1 MREVE
6 LVIVGAGPAGLCAA
20 IEAAE
25 HGTEVLLIDENALPG
40 GQLFKQIHKF
50 FGSHEHRAGVR
61 GIQIGRELLERA
73 EKLNIEAWLS
83 AEVLGIEPGNK
94 IWGVRDKKHPF
105 HVHGRKVI
113 IAAGATENAVTFPG
127 WELPGV
133 MGAGAAQTMVNV
145 NRVLPG
151 KRFVILGSG
160 NVGVIV
166 SYQLLQAG
174 ADVAAIVEAAPKLG
188 GYGVHTAKVAR
199 QGVPFYVSHTIKRA
213 IGKDHVE
220 AVELIAL
227 DEKFRKIPG
236 TEERID
242 CDTVC
247 LATGLSP
254 LTELAWIAG
263 VEFCFNRPMGG
274 HIPVHNEKM
283 QTSNPDIFVAG
294 DVSGIE
300 EASTAMD
307 EGRLAGINA
316 ACTLG
321 HVPEQDAKARTEE
334 LWRSLDALR
343 SGVFGERRR
352 TAKQSILDASK
363 QREAQQ

>member
-1 MREVE
+1 MKEYE
-6 LVIVGAGPAGLCAA
+6 LVIIGAGPAGLCAA

-25 HGTEVLLIDENALPG
+25 YGTEVLLIDENALPG

-50 FGSHEHRAGVR
+50 FGSHGHKAGVR
-61 GIQIGRELLERA
+61 GIRIGEQLLKRA
-73 EKLNIEAWLS
+73 DELNIETWLS
-83 AEVLGIEPGNK
+83 TEVLGLEPGNK
-94 IWGVRDKKHPF
+94 LWGVRNRQEPF
-105 HVHGRKVI
+105 HIRGKNII
-113 IAAGATENAVTFPG
+113 IASGATENAVTFPG

-151 KRFVILGSG
+151 KRFVMLGSG

-174 ADVAAIVEAAPKLG
+174 AEVEAILEAAPKLG

-199 QGVPFYVSHTIKRA
+199 QGVPFYVSHTIKCA
-213 IGKDHVE
+213 IGTDHVE
-220 AVELIAL
+220 AVEIVGL
-227 DEKFRKIPG
+227 DESFKQVPG
-236 TEERID
+236 TEQTIE

-263 VEFCFNRPMGG
+263 VKFGYNRVMGG
-274 HIPVHNEKM
+274 HIPIHNEKM
-283 QTSNPDIFVAG
+283 QTSDPTIFIAG

-307 EGRLAGINA
+307 EGRLAGVNA
-316 ACTLG
+316 ACALG
-321 HVPEQDAKARTEE
+321 HLTGEACKERTAE
-334 LWRSLDALR
+334 LWASLDALR
-343 SGVFGERRR
+343 SGCFGERRR
-352 TAKQSILDASK
+352 TAKQSILEAG
-363 QREAQQ
+363 REGGF